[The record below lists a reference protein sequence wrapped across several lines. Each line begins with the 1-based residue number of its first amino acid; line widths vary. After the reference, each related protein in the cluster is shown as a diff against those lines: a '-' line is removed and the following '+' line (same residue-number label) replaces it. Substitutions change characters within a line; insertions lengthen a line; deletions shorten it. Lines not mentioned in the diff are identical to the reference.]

1 MEQSMSVVTLVL
13 VFLLAVVVSVFVSRL
28 LKDIIPLPLIQIALG
43 AGLSLYGFTVEF
55 EPHLFLFLFIPPL
68 LFLDGWRIPKE
79 ALFQEIKPIMS
90 LAIGLVV
97 VTVIGMGFFIHWL
110 IPAISLAVAF
120 ALAAILSP
128 TDPVSVSAMTVNS
141 PLPSRM
147 AHILEGESLL
157 NDATGL
163 VCFSFAVVAALTGT
177 FSLASAAGQ
186 FVLVAFGGILI
197 GLLVAW
203 AIGWLNQLLVK
214 RTGEE
219 PAIQIMISLLMPFTA
234 YLLAEHLHVS
244 GILAAVVAG
253 IAMHYEK
260 IAGRMQAA
268 TRMQSKAVWDTVQT
282 ALNGM
287 IFILLGEQLP
297 GMWTNMP
304 AVAEAAGASHPW
316 MLFVYVA
323 IITVALAV
331 LRFSWVWISMTLTV
345 FHKRRRGKEADV
357 MHIRMMAV
365 MATAGVRGA
374 ITLAGI
380 LTLPLL
386 MPDGSLFPNRDVAI
400 FLAMGVILCS
410 LLIASIALPILTKG
424 LVQDLPYDNDEI
436 RARLALNEAAMAHLR
451 ELMNHPSDDMDE
463 IAMRTEVGAQLL
475 EIYGRRLDN
484 SDETESDVY
493 DLHKM
498 INMEREMSKSA
509 LKAKRDALY
518 QMRKSKNIN
527 ERVYHRL
534 RDELD
539 LKEET
544 LNHHKNGKH

>member
-1 MEQSMSVVTLVL
+1 MSVVTLVL

-203 AIGWLNQLLVK
+203 VIGWLNQLLVK

-451 ELMNHPSDDMDE
+451 ELMNHPSDDVDE

>member
-1 MEQSMSVVTLVL
+1 MSVVTLVL

-186 FVLVAFGGILI
+186 FILVAFGGILI

-451 ELMNHPSDDMDE
+451 ELMNHPSDDVDE

>member
-1 MEQSMSVVTLVL
+1 MSVVTLVL

-410 LLIASIALPILTKG
+410 LLIASVALPILTKG

-498 INMEREMSKSA
+498 IDMEREMSKSA

>member
-1 MEQSMSVVTLVL
+1 MSVVTLVL

-97 VTVIGMGFFIHWL
+97 ITVIGMGFFIHWL

>member
-1 MEQSMSVVTLVL
+1 MSVVTLVL

-28 LKDIIPLPLIQIALG
+28 LKDIIPLPIIQIALG
-43 AGLSLYGFTVEF
+43 AALSFYGFTVEF

-79 ALFQEIKPIMS
+79 ALFQEIKPIIS

-110 IPAISLAVAF
+110 IPTFSLAVAF

-163 VCFSFAVVAALTGT
+163 VCFSFAVVAALTGE
-177 FSLASAAGQ
+177 FSLTSAAGQ
-186 FVLVAFGGILI
+186 FVLVAFGGIAI

-203 AIGWLNQLLVK
+203 AIGWINQFLVK

-219 PAIQIMISLLMPFTA
+219 PSIQIMISLLMPFTA

-282 ALNGM
+282 GLNGM

-304 AVAEAAGASHPW
+304 EVAEAAGASHPW
-316 MLFVYVA
+316 MLFVYVG
-323 IITVALAV
+323 IITVALGA
-331 LRFSWVWISMTLTV
+331 LRFAWVWISMTLTV
-345 FHKRRRGKEADV
+345 FHNRRRGKQADEV
-357 MHIRMMAV
+357 RIRMMAV

-386 MPDGSLFPNRDVAI
+386 MPNGSIFPNRDVAI
-400 FLAMGVILCS
+400 FIAMGVILCS

-436 RARLALNEAAMAHLR
+436 RARLALNEAAMAHIR
-451 ELMNHPSDDMDE
+451 DLMNHPSEDVDE

-484 SDETESDVY
+484 SDETESDVF
-493 DLHKM
+493 DLHRM
-498 INMEREMSKSA
+498 IEMERSMSGSA

-518 QMRKSKNIN
+518 QMRKGKNIN

-544 LNHHKNGKH
+544 LNHNKSSKH

>member
-1 MEQSMSVVTLVL
+1 MSVVTLVL

-186 FVLVAFGGILI
+186 FVFVAFGGILI

-451 ELMNHPSDDMDE
+451 DLMNHPSDDMDE

-498 INMEREMSKSA
+498 IDMEREMSKSA

>member
-1 MEQSMSVVTLVL
+1 MSVVTLVL

-498 INMEREMSKSA
+498 IDMEREMSKSA

>member
-1 MEQSMSVVTLVL
+1 MSVVTLVL
-13 VFLLAVVVSVFVSRL
+13 VFLLAVIVSVFISRL

-177 FSLASAAGQ
+177 FSLASAAGE
-186 FVLVAFGGILI
+186 FVFVAFGGILI
-197 GLLVAW
+197 GLVVAW
-203 AIGWLNQLLVK
+203 AIGWLNQFLVK

-304 AVAEAAGASHPW
+304 EVAAAAGASHPW

-323 IITVALAV
+323 IITVALAI

-345 FHKRRRGKEADV
+345 FHNRRRGKEADV
-357 MHIRMMAV
+357 VHIRMMAI

-451 ELMNHPSDDMDE
+451 ELMNHPSEDMDE

-484 SDETESDVY
+484 TDETESDVY
-493 DLHKM
+493 DLHRM
-498 INMEREMSKSA
+498 IEMERQMSNSA
-509 LKAKRDALY
+509 LKAKREALY
-518 QMRKSKNIN
+518 LMRKNKNIN

>member
-1 MEQSMSVVTLVL
+1 MSVVTLVL
-13 VFLLAVVVSVFVSRL
+13 VFLLAVIVSVFISRL

-163 VCFSFAVVAALTGT
+163 VCFSFAVMAALTGT
-177 FSLASAAGQ
+177 FSLASAAGE
-186 FVLVAFGGILI
+186 FVFVALGGILI

-203 AIGWLNQLLVK
+203 AIGWINQFLVK

-297 GMWTNMP
+297 GMWANMP
-304 AVAEAAGASHPW
+304 EVAQAAGASHPW
-316 MLFVYVA
+316 MLFAYVA
-323 IITVALAV
+323 IITVALAI
-331 LRFSWVWISMTLTV
+331 LRFGWVWISMTLTV
-345 FHKRRRGKEADV
+345 FHNRRRGKEADV
-357 MHIRMMAV
+357 VHIRMMAV

-451 ELMNHPSDDMDE
+451 ELMNHPSEDMDE

-484 SDETESDVY
+484 TDETESDVY
-493 DLHKM
+493 DLHRM
-498 INMEREMSKSA
+498 IEMEREMSRSA

-518 QMRKSKNIN
+518 QMRKGKNIN

-544 LNHHKNGKH
+544 LNHHKSGKH

>member
-1 MEQSMSVVTLVL
+1 MSVVTLVL

-141 PLPSRM
+141 PLLSRM

-498 INMEREMSKSA
+498 IDMEREMSKSA

>member
-1 MEQSMSVVTLVL
+1 MSVVTLVL
-13 VFLLAVVVSVFVSRL
+13 VFLLAVIVSVFISRL

-177 FSLASAAGQ
+177 FSLASAAGE
-186 FVLVAFGGILI
+186 FVFVAFGGILI

-203 AIGWLNQLLVK
+203 AIGWLNQFLVK

-297 GMWTNMP
+297 GMWINMP
-304 AVAEAAGASHPW
+304 EVAESAGASHPW
-316 MLFVYVA
+316 MLFVYIA
-323 IITVALAV
+323 IITVALAI

-345 FHKRRRGKEADV
+345 FHNRRRGKEADV
-357 MHIRMMAV
+357 VHIRMMAI

-436 RARLALNEAAMAHLR
+436 RARLALNEAAMTHLR
-451 ELMNHPSDDMDE
+451 ELMNHPSEDMDE

-484 SDETESDVY
+484 TDETESDVY
-493 DLHKM
+493 DLHRM
-498 INMEREMSKSA
+498 IDMERQMSNSA

-518 QMRKSKNIN
+518 LMRKNKNIN

>member
-1 MEQSMSVVTLVL
+1 MSVVTLVL

-203 AIGWLNQLLVK
+203 AIGWLNQFLVK

-304 AVAEAAGASHPW
+304 EVAEAAGASHPW

-323 IITVALAV
+323 VITIALAI
-331 LRFSWVWISMTLTV
+331 LRFTWVWISMTLTV

-451 ELMNHPSDDMDE
+451 DLMNHPSEDVDE

-484 SDETESDVY
+484 SDESESDVY
-493 DLHKM
+493 DLHRM
-498 INMEREMSKSA
+498 IEMERDMSKSA
-509 LKAKRDALY
+509 LKAKREALY
-518 QMRKSKNIN
+518 LMRKNKNIN

-544 LNHHKNGKH
+544 LNHHKKEKH

>member
-1 MEQSMSVVTLVL
+1 MSVVTLVL

-357 MHIRMMAV
+357 IHIRMMAV

-451 ELMNHPSDDMDE
+451 ELMNHPSDDVDE

>member
-1 MEQSMSVVTLVL
+1 MSVVTLVL

-203 AIGWLNQLLVK
+203 AIGWLNQFLVK

-304 AVAEAAGASHPW
+304 EVAEAAGASHPW

-323 IITVALAV
+323 VITVALAI

-345 FHKRRRGKEADV
+345 FHNRRRGKEGDV
-357 MHIRMMAV
+357 VHIRMMAV

-386 MPDGSLFPNRDVAI
+386 MPDGSLFPNRDLAI

-451 ELMNHPSDDMDE
+451 ELMNYPSEDMDE

-498 INMEREMSKSA
+498 IEMERDMSKSA

-518 QMRKSKNIN
+518 LMRKNKNIN

-544 LNHHKNGKH
+544 LNHHKKAKH

>member
-1 MEQSMSVVTLVL
+1 MSVVTLVL

-186 FVLVAFGGILI
+186 FVFVAFGGILI

-304 AVAEAAGASHPW
+304 AVAEAAGASYPW

-451 ELMNHPSDDMDE
+451 DLMNHPSDDMDE

-498 INMEREMSKSA
+498 IDMEREMSKSA

>member
-1 MEQSMSVVTLVL
+1 MSVVTLVL

-177 FSLASAAGQ
+177 FSLVSAAGQ

-203 AIGWLNQLLVK
+203 AIGWLNQFLVK

-304 AVAEAAGASHPW
+304 EVAEAAGASHPW

-323 IITVALAV
+323 VITIALAI
-331 LRFSWVWISMTLTV
+331 LRFTWVWISMTLTV

-451 ELMNHPSDDMDE
+451 DLMNHPSEDVDE

-484 SDETESDVY
+484 SDESESDVY
-493 DLHKM
+493 DLHRM
-498 INMEREMSKSA
+498 IEMERDMSKSA
-509 LKAKRDALY
+509 LKAKREALY
-518 QMRKSKNIN
+518 LMRKNKNIN

-544 LNHHKNGKH
+544 LNHHKKGKH

>member
-1 MEQSMSVVTLVL
+1 MSVVTLVL

-186 FVLVAFGGILI
+186 FVFVALGGILI

-203 AIGWLNQLLVK
+203 AIGWLNQFLVK

-304 AVAEAAGASHPW
+304 EVAEAAGASHPW

-323 IITVALAV
+323 VITVALAI

-345 FHKRRRGKEADV
+345 FHNRRRGKESDV
-357 MHIRMMAV
+357 VHIRMMAV

-386 MPDGSLFPNRDVAI
+386 MPDGSLFPNRDLAI

-451 ELMNHPSDDMDE
+451 ELMNHPSEDMDE

-498 INMEREMSKSA
+498 IEMERNMSKSA

-518 QMRKSKNIN
+518 LMRKNKNIN

-544 LNHHKNGKH
+544 LNHHKKAKH

>member
-1 MEQSMSVVTLVL
+1 MSVVTLVL

-128 TDPVSVSAMTVNS
+128 TDPVSVSAMTVNC

-203 AIGWLNQLLVK
+203 AIGWLNQFLVK

-304 AVAEAAGASHPW
+304 EVAEAAGASHPW

-323 IITVALAV
+323 VITIALAI
-331 LRFSWVWISMTLTV
+331 LRFTWVWISMTLTV

-451 ELMNHPSDDMDE
+451 DLMNHPSEDVDE

-484 SDETESDVY
+484 SDESESDVY
-493 DLHKM
+493 DLHRM
-498 INMEREMSKSA
+498 IEMERDMSKSA
-509 LKAKRDALY
+509 LKAKREALY
-518 QMRKSKNIN
+518 LMRKNKNIN

-544 LNHHKNGKH
+544 LNHHKKGKH

>member
-1 MEQSMSVVTLVL
+1 MSVVTLVL

-498 INMEREMSKSA
+498 IDMERQMSKSA

>member
-1 MEQSMSVVTLVL
+1 MSVVTLVL

-43 AGLSLYGFTVEF
+43 AGLSLLGFTVEF

-97 VTVIGMGFFIHWL
+97 VTVVGMGFFIHWL

-177 FSLASAAGQ
+177 FSLVSAAGE
-186 FVLVAFGGILI
+186 FVFVAFGGILI

-203 AIGWLNQLLVK
+203 AIGWLNQFLVK

-234 YLLAEHLHVS
+234 YLLAEHLNVS

-304 AVAEAAGASHPW
+304 QVAAAAGASHPW

-323 IITVALAV
+323 VITIALAI

-345 FHKRRRGKEADV
+345 FHNRRRGKAEDV
-357 MHIRMMAV
+357 VHIRMMAI

-424 LVQDLPYDNDEI
+424 LIQDLPYDNDEI
-436 RARLALNEAAMAHLR
+436 RARLALNEAAMTHLR
-451 ELMNHPSDDMDE
+451 ELMNHPSEDIDE

-484 SDETESDVY
+484 TDETESDVF
-493 DLHKM
+493 DLHRM
-498 INMEREMSKSA
+498 IDMEREMSKSA
-509 LKAKRDALY
+509 LKAKREALY
-518 QMRKSKNIN
+518 QMRKGKNIN

-544 LNHHKNGKH
+544 LNHHKNAKH

>member
-1 MEQSMSVVTLVL
+1 M
-13 VFLLAVVVSVFVSRL
+13 SVFVSRL

>member
-1 MEQSMSVVTLVL
+1 MSVVTLVL

-186 FVLVAFGGILI
+186 FVLVALGGILI

-203 AIGWLNQLLVK
+203 AIGWLNQFLVK

-304 AVAEAAGASHPW
+304 EVAEAAGASHPW

-323 IITVALAV
+323 VITVALAI
-331 LRFSWVWISMTLTV
+331 LRFGWVWISMTLTV
-345 FHKRRRGKEADV
+345 FHNRRRGKESDV
-357 MHIRMMAV
+357 VHIRMMAV

-386 MPDGSLFPNRDVAI
+386 MPDGSLFPNRDLAI

-451 ELMNHPSDDMDE
+451 ELMNHPSEDMDE

-498 INMEREMSKSA
+498 IEMERDMSKSA

-518 QMRKSKNIN
+518 LMRKNKNIN

-544 LNHHKNGKH
+544 LNHHKKAKH

>member
-1 MEQSMSVVTLVL
+1 MSVVTLVL

-43 AGLSLYGFTVEF
+43 AGLSLFGFTVEF

-163 VCFSFAVVAALTGT
+163 VCFGFAVLAATTGV
-177 FSLASAAGQ
+177 FSLVSAAGQ
-186 FVLVAFGGILI
+186 FVVVAVGGILV

-203 AIGWLNQLLVK
+203 AIGWLNQFLVK

-234 YLLAEHLHVS
+234 YLVAEHLLVS

-304 AVAEAAGASHPW
+304 QVAEAAGASHPW

-323 IITVALAV
+323 VITITLAI

-345 FHKRRRGKEADV
+345 FHNRRRGKEADV
-357 MHIRMMAV
+357 MHIRMMAI

-451 ELMNHPSDDMDE
+451 ELMNHPSEDMDE

-484 SDETESDVY
+484 SDETESDVF

-498 INMEREMSKSA
+498 IDMERNMSRSA

-518 QMRKSKNIN
+518 QMRKGKNIN

-544 LNHHKNGKH
+544 LNHHKSNKH

>member
-498 INMEREMSKSA
+498 IDMEREMSKSA

>member
-1 MEQSMSVVTLVL
+1 MSVVTLVL

-28 LKDIIPLPLIQIALG
+28 LRDIIPLPLIQIALG
-43 AGLSLYGFTVEF
+43 AGLSLLGFTVAF

-79 ALFQEIKPIMS
+79 ALFQEIKPIIS

-186 FVLVAFGGILI
+186 FVLVAFGGIFI

-297 GMWTNMP
+297 GMWINMP
-304 AVAEAAGASHPW
+304 EVAEAAGASHPW
-316 MLFVYVA
+316 MLFAYVA
-323 IITVALAV
+323 IITVALAI

-345 FHKRRRGKEADV
+345 FHNRRRGKSADV

-451 ELMNHPSDDMDE
+451 ELMNYPSDDMDE

-484 SDETESDVY
+484 TDETESDVF
-493 DLHKM
+493 DLHRM
-498 INMEREMSKSA
+498 IDMERNMSRSA
-509 LKAKRDALY
+509 LKAKREALY
-518 QMRKSKNIN
+518 QMRKGKNIN

-544 LNHHKNGKH
+544 LNHHKSTKH

>member
-1 MEQSMSVVTLVL
+1 MSVVTLVL

>member
-1 MEQSMSVVTLVL
+1 MSVVTLVL

-43 AGLSLYGFTVEF
+43 ADLSLYGFTVEF

-451 ELMNHPSDDMDE
+451 ELMNHPSDDVDE

>member
-1 MEQSMSVVTLVL
+1 MSVVTLVL

-316 MLFVYVA
+316 MLFVYVV

-410 LLIASIALPILTKG
+410 LLIASIALPILTKE

-498 INMEREMSKSA
+498 IDMEREMSKSA